1 MHACSSAALLALC
14 ASLAL
19 ATACSAPPSVSVPPV
34 IIFGLP
40 DTDADVD
47 DADDAAGDVAPDAA
61 EAPTEDAAVVD
72 VADDDVAEVAK
83 EPDADGPDRPLVRPD
98 DVPMFERGVTT
109 LAGGPEAGWAD
120 GLRGDARFDNPV
132 NVAVNPA
139 GDVYVADFGNNAVR
153 KIEPDGWVTTFLRQP
168 GMVAPFGLAFAPDG
182 TLYLETDA
190 NDRGGRNF
198 DTGTLWRLRPGERSA
213 TVVARD
219 LGRPRGLVVLG
230 DGRLAMSDYARH
242 VIETFD
248 PADGS
253 VAVLAGERGE
263 AGFAEGEGADA
274 RFNRPYGMALR
285 GDGSLLVA
293 DQGNQRIRV
302 VSAAGVTSTLA
313 GSGAR
318 GATNG
323 PGARATFDG
332 PQGVALTPMGVLF
345 VSEAEGHL
353 VRQVSA
359 EGVVTTLA
367 GNRMAA
373 FADGPIGEA
382 AFYGLE
388 GIAVSPDGA
397 ILYLPDGNRGT
408 GDPYHRMRRLLLP

>member
-1 MHACSSAALLALC
+1 MHARSFAPLRAACAL
-14 ASLAL
+14 LAL

-40 DTDADVD
+40 DAADDA
-47 DADDAAGDVAPDAA
+47 DADDADGDAA
-61 EAPTEDAAVVD
+61 KDVPPEAADGAAVDDATVDDAA
-72 VADDDVAEVAK
+72 K
-83 EPDADGPDRPLVRPD
+83 KTDADGPEAALVRPD
-98 DVPMFERGVTT
+98 DVPTFDPGVTT

-132 NVAVNPA
+132 NVAVSPS
-139 GDVYVADFGNNAVR
+139 GDVYVADFNNNAIR

-168 GMVAPFGLAFAPDG
+168 GLVAPFGLVFTPDG

-190 NDRGGRNF
+190 NDLGGRNF
-198 DTGTLWRLRPGERSA
+198 DTGTLWRLQPGERRA

-230 DGRLAMSDYARH
+230 DGRLAMSDYTRH

-253 VAVLAGERGE
+253 VAVLAGVRGE

-274 RFNRPYGMALR
+274 RFNRPYGIALR
-285 GDGSLLVA
+285 ADGSLLVA

-302 VSAAGVTSTLA
+302 VTAAGATSTLA

-318 GATNG
+318 GANDG

-353 VRQVSA
+353 VRRVSA
-359 EGVVTTLA
+359 EGVVTTIA

-373 FADGPIGEA
+373 FADGPIGES

-408 GDPYHRMRRLLLP
+408 GDPFHRMRRLLLP